1 VAASPPEVIVRAVG
15 WLIPP
20 AAREATLG
28 DLHEISGGTAAF
40 LGAAFVTIP
49 FVVWSRV
56 LRTSD
61 AVVRLMEAMTL
72 YTSFVLAGRWLEP
85 AILYDPSGFARLAIP
100 PGVVLLT
107 LMLADAYSD
116 PKKRPPLR
124 PIFGPVLGMALAYA
138 SQAAT
143 GSWALPH
150 ILLWYAGGMG
160 IVLVST
166 LRMTIPPIA
175 DRPQLARIPAHW
187 QKLDLEGFHG
197 LARPLIIVAIVVLIL
212 LSRFLTNHLK

>member
-1 VAASPPEVIVRAVG
+1 MIVRAVG

-20 AAREATLG
+20 AAREETLG
-28 DLHEISGGTAAF
+28 DLREISGGTVAF

-49 FVVWSRV
+49 FVVLSRV
-56 LRTSD
+56 VRTSD
-61 AVVRLMEAMTL
+61 PVLRFMEGMTL
-72 YTSFVLAGRWLEP
+72 FTSFVLAARWLNA
-85 AILYDPSGFARLAIP
+85 AILYDPPGFARLAIP

-107 LMLADAYSD
+107 LTLADAYAD

-124 PIFGPVLGMALAYA
+124 PIVGPVLGMALAYA
-138 SQAAT
+138 SQEAT

-150 ILLWYAGGMG
+150 IILWCAGGMG

-175 DRPQLARIPAHW
+175 DRPQLVRIPAYW
-187 QKLDLEGFHG
+187 QKLDLEGLQGFV
-197 LARPLIIVAIVVLIL
+197 RPLIIVAIVVLIL
-212 LSRFLTNHLK
+212 LSRLLTHLK